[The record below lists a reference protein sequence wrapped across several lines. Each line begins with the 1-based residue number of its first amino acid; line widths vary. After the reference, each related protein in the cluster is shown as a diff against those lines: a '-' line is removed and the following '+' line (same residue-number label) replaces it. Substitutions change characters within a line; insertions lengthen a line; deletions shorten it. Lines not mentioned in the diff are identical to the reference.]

1 MLFVLGLLVLGFS
14 ALTVTDSQ
22 NSGATAGEEIAKRV
36 QNSDSAQRVV
46 IVTLE
51 NVTGVQLAAAL
62 SKALENSGHKVAETV
77 HGSPPTIRKKFQDWN
92 KKQDHID
99 VIACPNSVASLPF
112 VQNVNEQFPALGGSC
127 RVIAPANYKWPA
139 FLKQRNVLNIAQQI
153 SIIAIIAIGMTL
165 VIITAGIDLSVGS
178 LIGLAAVTS
187 TVLIRDAAG
196 GRDAGV
202 MGMVLCSIAGIAVC
216 AGVGFLSG
224 VCVAAFRL
232 PAFIVTLAMM
242 LMARGLALTIT
253 DSQSIN
259 EVPAAFGW
267 LGSGRTLAIPNSVL
281 LMFLLY
287 GAAHFVMSRTR
298 LGRHI
303 YAIGGNEEAARLAGV
318 PVQRVLL
325 IVYTL
330 CGVLA
335 GLGGVI
341 MASKHKGVEPNF
353 GFMDELT
360 VIAAVVVGGTSLM
373 GGQGRVLGTLIGAF
387 IIAVIRNGMNQVGV
401 PPNPQM
407 IVMGSVILSA
417 VLIDQFRKGK
427 VTWRDIAGLFQR

>member
-1 MLFVLGLLVLGFS
+1 MLLVLFILVLGFS
-14 ALTVTDSQ
+14 ALTVTDTQ
-22 NSGATAGEEIAKRV
+22 NSGSDAGVELATKVDALGLDQQVA
-36 QNSDSAQRVV
+36 
-46 IVTLE
+46 IVTPQS
-51 NVTGVQLAAAL
+51 VTGVQLADAL
-62 SKALENSGHKVAETV
+62 ARKLSSAGHQLVGRV
-77 HGSPPTIRKKFQDWN
+77 HGSPP
-92 KKQDHID
+92 D
-99 VIACPNSVASLPF
+99 VGKRLQEWSQAGVRVDAIACPNTVASWTL
-112 VQNVNEQFPALGGSC
+112 VKEVNSRFSGLGGAC
-127 RVIAPANYKWPA
+127 RVLAPESYKWPA
-139 FLKQRNVLNIAQQI
+139 FLKQSNLLNIAQQI

-187 TVLIRDAAG
+187 TVLIRDVAG
-196 GRDAGV
+196 GRDAGSI
-202 MGMVLCSIAGIAVC
+202 GMLLCGVAGVAVC
-216 AGVGFLSG
+216 GGVGCVSG

-232 PAFIVTLAMM
+232 PPFLVTLSMM

-259 EVPAAFGW
+259 DVPASFGW
-267 LGSGRTLAIPNSVL
+267 LGSGRTFAVPNSVI
-281 LMFLLY
+281 LMFALY
-287 GAAHFVMSRTR
+287 ALAHFVMSRTR

-325 IVYTL
+325 VVYSL
-330 CGVLA
+330 CGLLA

-407 IVMGSVILSA
+407 IVMGAVILGA
-417 VLIDQFRKGK
+417 VMIDQLRKGR
-427 VTWRDIAGLFQR
+427 VAWRDLNSMFRR

>member
-1 MLFVLGLLVLGFS
+1 MLSMLLLLVVGFS
-14 ALTVTDSQ
+14 ALTVTDTQ
-22 NSGATAGEEIAKRV
+22 NSGAAAGDELAAQINALGSKVRV
-36 QNSDSAQRVV
+36 AIITPQS
-46 IVTLE
+46 
-51 NVTGVQLAAAL
+51 VTGVQMADALAEIL
-62 SKALENSGHKVAETV
+62 TTSGHQLAGKVHNEPPGVKKTLMEWEQE
-77 HGSPPTIRKKFQDWN
+77 GS
-92 KKQDHID
+92 HID
-99 VIACPNSVASLPF
+99 VIACPNSVAAWPL
-112 VQNVNEQFPALGGSC
+112 VREVNTRFPGLGGNC
-127 RVIAPANYKWPA
+127 QVMAPRSYKWPA
-139 FLKQRNVLNIAQQI
+139 FLKQSNVLNIAQQI

-187 TVLIRDAAG
+187 TVLIRDLAG
-196 GRDAGV
+196 GVDAGSL
-202 MGMVLCSIAGIAVC
+202 GMLLCGLAGIAAC
-216 AGVGFLSG
+216 GGVGALSG

-232 PAFIVTLAMM
+232 PAFLVTLAMM

-259 EVPAAFGW
+259 EVPEAFGW
-267 LGSGRTLAIPNSVL
+267 LGSGRTLAIPNSVI

-287 GAAHFVMSRTR
+287 GLAHFVMSRTR

-330 CGVLA
+330 CGLLA

-373 GGQGRVLGTLIGAF
+373 GGQGKVLGTLIGAF

-407 IVMGSVILSA
+407 IVMGAVILGA
-417 VLIDQFRKGK
+417 VSIDQFRKGK
-427 VTWRDIAGLFQR
+427 VSWRNFTSLFQR